1 MASQENKTPNPAS
14 ERRKKI
20 AAGVLMVVFVF
31 VLLWQLGVFTSEA
44 PTAPTVTAQPRTSPS
59 PKGSPAPNRGPRVEE
74 PVADPLRPEFAFN
87 KATPLDGSG
96 RNIFVYPTPTPP
108 PTPVPLP
115 PTPTPTPLPI
125 TLVGIMPGGIVGK
138 TPDNVTLA
146 VNGLKFPNDA
156 RIFLDGRE
164 IKTTFQDA
172 SHLTGLLTPD
182 MIRTAGNF
190 GVQVRSASDPQ
201 LYSNS
206 ISFNVAEPP
215 APPYRFV
222 AIIIG
227 KPGATAVL
235 KSQTDDEVFNVKKGE
250 LVDKNKTKRW
260 EVKNITPQRIELYDV
275 QLRIPHFINF
285 TAEDAK

>member
-1 MASQENKTPNPAS
+1 MASQENKTPNPAN

-44 PTAPTVTAQPRTSPS
+44 PTAPTVTAQIRPSPS
-59 PKGSPAPNRGPRVEE
+59 PKGSPTPTHAKAPEIVG
-74 PVADPLRPEFAFN
+74 DPLRPEFAFN
-87 KATPLDGSG
+87 KNTPLDGSG

-108 PTPVPLP
+108 PPPPTPVP
-115 PTPTPTPLPI
+115 TPVPTPLPI
-125 TLVGIMPGGIVGK
+125 TLVGIMPAGVVGK
-138 TPDNVTLA
+138 TPDNITLA

-172 SHLTGLLTPD
+172 SHLTGLVTVD

-201 LYSNS
+201 IYSNS
-206 ISFNVAEPP
+206 LSFNVAEPP

-275 QLRIPHFINF
+275 QLKISHFINF

>member
-1 MASQENKTPNPAS
+1 MASQENKTPDLAS

-31 VLLWQLGVFTSEA
+31 VLSWQLGVFTSDA
-44 PTAPTVTAQPRTSPS
+44 PATPTVTAKPLTSPS
-59 PKGSPAPNRGPRVEE
+59 PKGSPTPARVKATEQIVDE
-74 PVADPLRPEFAFN
+74 QLRSEFAFN

-108 PTPVPLP
+108 PPP
-115 PTPTPTPLPI
+115 PTPSPTPIPTPLPI
-125 TLVGIMPGGIVGK
+125 TLVGLLPGGVVGK
-138 TPDNVTLA
+138 TPDNITLA

-172 SHLTGLLTPD
+172 SHLTGLITPD
-182 MIRTAGNF
+182 MIHNAGNL

-201 LYSNS
+201 MYSNS
-206 ISFNVAEPP
+206 LSLNVAEPP

-222 AIIIG
+222 AIIIS

-235 KSQTDDEVFNVKKGE
+235 KSQSDDQVVNVKKGDFP
-250 LVDKNKTKRW
+250 DKTRRW
-260 EVKNITPQRIELYDV
+260 EVKNIIPQRIELYDV
-275 QLRIPHFINF
+275 QLKITHFINF